1 MPAGFCLFFMSSFS
15 SLFSVSKSLILVCK
29 LSTLPW
35 SISVEVF
42 QIFADANDS
51 FFMVWSSSMK
61 NDSIAIILSHSF
73 ASSEFNCELKNELIT
88 EFEWNGWGVQ
98 GVTNDPVLG
107 VAIAGS
113 NMWVWITGFVVALMT
128 SQSTWGVIQTSS
140 CMMNLVGES
149 GDYVIKHW

>member
-98 GVTNDPVLG
+98 GVTNEPVLG

>member
-35 SISVEVF
+35 SILVEVIR
-42 QIFADANDS
+42 IFADANDS

-61 NDSIAIILSHSF
+61 NDFIAIILSHSF
-73 ASSEFNCELKNELIT
+73 ASSESNCELKNELIT

-140 CMMNLVGES
+140 CMINLVGES
-149 GDYVIKHW
+149 GDYAIKRW

>member
-29 LSTLPW
+29 LSTLPL